1 MPRAPKAG
9 SGPDDQAF
17 PAEGFVRSA
26 ITSWAQAR
34 GSVCS
39 VLAGSV
45 LDMRDAKT
53 GLQAIVFVVG
63 VDVHDAVS
71 LLRPM
76 PAVAF
81 ASARPYETVA
91 VAAPELPVF
100 RHAASLPSVVP
111 GGRRNLWWLF
121 VRPDGSVAEVPPP
134 PEQRAAASRTFRL
147 RADQSSTRSG
157 LTA

>member
-1 MPRAPKAG
+1 M
-9 SGPDDQAF
+9 D
-17 PAEGFVRSA
+17 V
-26 ITSWAQAR
+26 
-34 GSVCS
+34 
-39 VLAGSV
+39 
-45 LDMRDAKT
+45 RDAKT
-53 GLQAIVFVVG
+53 GLQAVVFVVG
-63 VDVHDAVS
+63 ADVHDSIA

-81 ASARPYETVA
+81 ASAHPHETVA

-100 RHAASLPSVVP
+100 RDAASLPGFGP
-111 GGRRNLWWLF
+111 GGRRDLWWLF

-147 RADQSSTRSG
+147 RTDQSSTRSG